1 MYQVVWFKRDLRVED
16 HRPLWEAAQR
26 GPVLP
31 LYIIEPEV
39 YRAADFSSA
48 HWNFIRESLLE
59 LRERL
64 RALGSP
70 LVVRHGEALEVLRSL
85 PVSALWAHEETGN
98 GVTYAR
104 DRRIRCWAR
113 ESKVPFVEYPANG
126 VVRRLP
132 SRNGWSRIWEA
143 RMAENLIPPPQRLGP
158 GPAIEEG
165 PIPIARDLRIF
176 EVPLEGPQRGGESAA
191 GSTLRSF
198 LEARGHGYHR
208 EMSSPLS
215 AERSCSR
222 LSSYLAYGNLS
233 TRQVVQTTRAFR
245 DRVEDKSIRA
255 ALRAFDA
262 RLHWRCHF
270 MQKLEDEP
278 RIEFENFLRAYDG
291 MREESFNEDYFAAW
305 CEGRTGYPMVDACMR
320 MLHAKGWINF
330 RMRAMLVSFASYH
343 LWLHWR
349 QPSLYLARIF
359 QDYEPGI
366 HYSQFQM
373 QSATTGINTIRIYN
387 PLKQAEDH
395 DPDGVFVRRWIP
407 ELESG
412 RYPRPIVDHKEA
424 VALARSRLSEFRRR
438 SEARQEANRVMRKH
452 GSRKRAPA
460 KPRKALKP
468 KPLPLFEG
476 HEG

>member
-39 YRAADFSSA
+39 YSAADYSSA
-48 HWNFIRESLLE
+48 HWDFTRESLLE

-64 RALGSP
+64 RALGAP
-70 LVVRHGEALEVLRSL
+70 LVVRHGEALEVLRSF
-85 PVSALWAHEETGN
+85 PIHALWAHEETGN
-98 GVTYAR
+98 SVTYER
-104 DRRIRCWAR
+104 DRRVRRWAR
-113 ESKVPFVEYPANG
+113 ETKMNFVEVPSNG

-132 SRNGWSRIWEA
+132 TRNGWSRIWES
-143 RMAENLIPPPQRLGP
+143 RMAEQLV
-158 GPAIEEG
+158 PAPRFLDRGLPLEEG
-165 PIPIARDLRIF
+165 PIPTTRELGICDVLLDA
-176 EVPLEGPQRGGESAA
+176 PQRGGESAA
-191 GSTLRSF
+191 QATLQTF
-198 LEARGHGYHR
+198 LESRGHNYHR

-215 AERSCSR
+215 AEQSCSR

-233 TRQVVQTTRAFR
+233 TRQVLQATRAFR
-245 DRVEDKSIRA
+245 NRVEDKTICA
-255 ALRAFDA
+255 ALRSFDA

-278 RIEFENFLRAYDG
+278 RIEYENFVRAYDG
-291 MREESFNEDYFAAW
+291 MREGQFNEDYFAAW

-320 MLHAKGWINF
+320 MLRAKGWINF

-373 QSATTGINTIRIYN
+373 QSATTGINTIRIYS
-387 PLKQAEDH
+387 PTKQQEDH
-395 DPDGVFVRRWIP
+395 DPSGIFVRRWIP
-407 ELESG
+407 ELGSAE
-412 RYPRPIVDHKEA
+412 YLDPIVDHREA
-424 VALARSRLSEFRRR
+424 VALARQRLGLFRR
-438 SEARQEANRVMRKH
+438 SNEAREGARTVMKKH
-452 GSRKRAPA
+452 GSRKGAAKRRPA
-460 KPRKALKP
+460 KTM
-468 KPLPLFEG
+468 PLFDATE
-476 HEG
+476 